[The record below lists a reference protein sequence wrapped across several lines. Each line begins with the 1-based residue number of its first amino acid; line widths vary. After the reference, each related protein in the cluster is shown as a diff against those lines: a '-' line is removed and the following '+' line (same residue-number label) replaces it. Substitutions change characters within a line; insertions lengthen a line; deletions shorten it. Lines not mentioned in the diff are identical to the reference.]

1 MKNNILLFYKMELQ
15 NIWRVLIAIA
25 LLAQILHIIYV
36 NKQIY
41 APTFIIYA
49 IGVYILGYGYYK
61 EDNFQ
66 INSRVQFVI
75 FNATALLIIGMLS
88 LTR

>member
-1 MKNNILLFYKMELQ
+1 MELQ
-15 NIWRVLIAIA
+15 HIWKILISIA

-41 APTFIIYA
+41 PPTFIIYA
-49 IGVYILGYGYYK
+49 IGVYVLGYGYHIQ
-61 EDNFQ
+61 DNYIFT
-66 INSRVQFVI
+66 SRVQFVL
-75 FNATALLIIGMLS
+75 FNASALLLIGLLC